1 MRKEIRQKKIQ
12 NQMKKSRKMMI
23 KGRIKKM
30 GSLKSV
36 KEKNMNKEMKKD
48 KKNKKLMVINLSR
61 KT

>member
-1 MRKEIRQKKIQ
+1 
-12 NQMKKSRKMMI
+12 MKKSRKMMI